1 MPRSQITGPIPLAY
15 AHPDLD
21 DLIEANIGP
30 MIYLGYRPTNTFDVH
45 KQFYGEGK
53 NYPFNQFHLCKSQF
67 LERFFKKY
75 YSEYDFYSKRQ
86 HGMQTED
93 SPLIFDSFFEGGN
106 LDAVYFTQG
115 EYRLMLRVDTN
126 TKGHCNYYHFK

>member
-1 MPRSQITGPIPLAY
+1 
-15 AHPDLD
+15 
-21 DLIEANIGP
+21 
-30 MIYLGYRPTNTFDVH
+30 
-45 KQFYGEGK
+45 
-53 NYPFNQFHLCKSQF
+53 
-67 LERFFKKY
+67 
-75 YSEYDFYSKRQ
+75 
-86 HGMQTED
+86 MQTED